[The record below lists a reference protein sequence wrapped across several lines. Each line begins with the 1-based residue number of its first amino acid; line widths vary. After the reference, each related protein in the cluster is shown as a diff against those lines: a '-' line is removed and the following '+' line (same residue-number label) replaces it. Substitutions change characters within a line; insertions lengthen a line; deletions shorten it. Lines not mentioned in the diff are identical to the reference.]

1 MKKAAPY
8 IFLALVAVGLIAL
21 FFTGSNRKKKLDER
35 ITLRKKDK
43 IPYGTYVAFQSLPA
57 LFPGASVYTSRREP
71 GSWSS
76 VSAEE
81 SGQLFIA
88 ITPMFNADEYEME
101 KLLAFAEKG
110 NDVFISTR
118 LVSGDAEKILEC
130 RVTDYRL
137 PEFFA
142 DEKENL
148 SGRGD
153 SLRIVLKHPPYAES
167 AVYRYPGQQYDAI
180 FSRINERVTD
190 ELGNDEKGRTNFIH
204 LRAGRGNFYLHLAP
218 LAFSNYFLLHK
229 KNMTYYE
236 KALSVIDPGTKKIV
250 WDEYYLTKKE
260 GGVREK
266 RKSWI
271 SVLFRYPGLKAAL
284 ITALLTL
291 LLFLLLE
298 MRRKQR
304 YIPVVA
310 KPRNDSLDFV
320 KTIGRLYYDKSDH
333 RNLCRKMGSYFL
345 EHVRSRYK
353 LPTGLLDD
361 EFIRNLQFKT
371 GADEEELR
379 KIVTFIKYAEDAPD
393 VSAAGVT
400 EFHKLL
406 ETFYKKA

>member
-1 MKKAAPY
+1 M
-8 IFLALVAVGLIAL
+8 GLILL
-21 FFTGSNRKKKLDER
+21 FFTGNKREKRPDER
-35 ITLRKKDK
+35 VTLRKKDK
-43 IPYGTYVAFQSLPA
+43 IPYGTWVAFRSLPQ
-57 LFPGASVYTSRREP
+57 LFPGASVYTSRKEP
-71 GSWSS
+71 GSWTS
-76 VSAEE
+76 VTEEE

-88 ITPMFNADEYEME
+88 ITNAFMADEYEME
-101 KLLAFAEKG
+101 KLLAFAENG

-118 LVSGDAEKILEC
+118 SVSGDVEKMLEC
-130 RVTDYRL
+130 RVMNYRL
-137 PEFFA
+137 PDLFE
-142 DEKENL
+142 DEKEKL
-148 SGRGD
+148 GGRGD
-153 SLRIVLKHPPYAES
+153 SFCVVLKHPPFNERS
-167 AVYRYPGQQYDAI
+167 VYRYPGLSNDAS

-190 ELGNDEKGRTNFIH
+190 ELGNEETGRTNFIH
-204 LRAGRGNFYLHLAP
+204 LRAGKGNFYLHLAP

-236 KALSVIDPGTKKIV
+236 KILSVVDPGTKKIV
-250 WDEYYLTKKE
+250 WDEYYLNRKE
-260 GGVREK
+260 GGQREK
-266 RKSWI
+266 KKSWI

-353 LPTGLLDD
+353 LPTGSLDD
-361 EFIRNLQFKT
+361 EFINNLQFKT
-371 GADEEELR
+371 GAEEGELR

-393 VSAAGVT
+393 VSQAEVA

-406 ETFYKKA
+406 EGFYRKA

>member
-21 FFTGSNRKKKLDER
+21 FLTGNTREKKLDER

-43 IPYGTYVAFQSLPA
+43 IPYGTWVAFRSLPA
-57 LFPGASVYTSRREP
+57 LFPAASVYTSRKEP
-71 GSWSS
+71 GSWTSLS
-76 VSAEE
+76 EEE
-81 SGQLFIA
+81 SGQLLIA
-88 ITPMFNADEYEME
+88 VTPQFMADEYEME

-118 LVSGDAEKILEC
+118 SVSGDVESILEC
-130 RVTDYRL
+130 RVTDNSIPGL
-137 PEFFA
+137 FG
-142 DEKENL
+142 DDKESL
-148 SGRGD
+148 AGRGD
-153 SLRIVLKHPPYAES
+153 SLGTVLKHPPFVARV
-167 AVYRYPGQQYDAI
+167 VYRYPGQKYDAT
-180 FSRINERVTD
+180 FSGINERVTD
-190 ELGNDEKGRTNFIH
+190 ELGNDERGRTNFIH
-204 LRAGRGNFYLHLAP
+204 LRAGKGNFYLHLAP

-229 KNMTYYE
+229 KNMAYYE
-236 KALSVIDPGTKKIV
+236 KALSVISPDTKTIV
-250 WDEYYLTKKE
+250 WDEYFLNKKE
-260 GGVREK
+260 GGQREK

-284 ITALLTL
+284 VTALLTL

-353 LPTGLLDD
+353 LPTGSLDE
-361 EFIRNLQFKT
+361 EFIKNLQFKT
-371 GADEEELR
+371 GVEESELR
-379 KIVTFIKYAEDAPD
+379 KIATFIKYAEDAPE
-393 VSAAGVT
+393 VSPDGVA

-406 ETFYKKA
+406 EAFYKKA

>member
-1 MKKAAPY
+1 M
-8 IFLALVAVGLIAL
+8 GLIAL
-21 FFTGSNRKKKLDER
+21 FLTGSKREKKLDER

-43 IPYGTYVAFQSLPA
+43 IPYGTWVAFRSLPA
-57 LFPGASVYTSRREP
+57 MFPGASVYTSRREP
-71 GSWSS
+71 GSWNS
-76 VSAEE
+76 VSEEE

-88 ITPMFNADEYEME
+88 VTPQFMADEYEMD

-110 NDVFISTR
+110 NDVFISAES
-118 LVSGDAEKILEC
+118 VSGDVEKILEC
-130 RVTDYRL
+130 RVTDSRL
-137 PEFFA
+137 RDLFTE
-142 DEKENL
+142 EKENL
-148 SGRGD
+148 AGRGD
-153 SLRIVLKHPPYAES
+153 SLGMVLKHPPFPERT
-167 AVYRYPGQQYDAI
+167 VFRYPGQSYDAS
-180 FSRINERVTD
+180 FSRVNERTTD
-190 ELGNDEKGRTNFIH
+190 ELGNDEAGRTNFIH
-204 LRAGRGNFYLHLAP
+204 LNAGRGNFYLHLAP

-229 KNMTYYE
+229 KNIGYYE
-236 KALSVIDPGTKKIV
+236 KALSVINPGTKKIV
-250 WDEYYLTKKE
+250 WDEYYLNKKE
-260 GGVREK
+260 RGQREK

-284 ITALLTL
+284 LTALFTL
-291 LLFLLLE
+291 MLFLLLE

-353 LPTGLLDD
+353 MPTGLLDQ
-361 EFIRNLQFKT
+361 EFIKNLQFKT
-371 GADEEELR
+371 GAEEGELM

-393 VSAAGVT
+393 VSPAEVA

-406 ETFYKKA
+406 EAFYKKA